1 MSGESTL
8 GTFIAMMDQ
17 FINEMIATFP
27 NESKLRVYG
36 NSFNM
41 IKKSN
46 PRKILEL
53 FMESVGPFTQQIM
66 AKDESVMLDSQIP
79 LCDELN
85 LPHIW
90 TTPGITN
97 STKEA
102 IWAHLNTLLMFGT
115 TINNIPSG
123 LMSGIEKLASDYASQ
138 MGDSPEIDPKMIMAG
153 LQSMIGNMQS
163 K

>member
-17 FINEMIATFP
+17 FLNEMIATFP

-41 IKKSN
+41 IKKTN

-53 FMESVGPFTQQIM
+53 FMESVGPFTQRIM
-66 AKDESVMLDSQIP
+66 AKDESVMLDSQIQ
-79 LCDELN
+79 LCEELN

-90 TTPGITN
+90 TSPGITDT
-97 STKEA
+97 TKAA

-123 LMSGIEKLASDYASQ
+123 LMSGIEKLAADYASQ
-138 MGDSPEIDPKMIMAG
+138 MGDSPELDPNMIMAG
-153 LQSMIGNMQS
+153 LQSMMSNMHT